1 MIRLMKI
8 CFGCW
13 HPPELGSLHFDELE
27 DEEQSEELDE
37 LLHELED
44 EELHELEEEL
54 DEQLELDDFEHF
66 LQT

>member
-1 MIRLMKI
+1 MKI

-37 LLHELED
+37 LLHELE
-44 EELHELEEEL
+44 EEL